1 MTKRKKI
8 ILIAV
13 AVIVLLIIVFLL
25 WWFLRPKPVV
35 FIPSTNTDSV
45 INPPK
50 LPAAVGLTN
59 SPAAAIIKE
68 PKTEAALRT
77 IALTFAERFG
87 SFSNQSNFEN
97 LNNLRDLMTV
107 KMKGWVD
114 NYVIEQ
120 RNNFNAEAGY
130 YGITTQALS
139 VIITSFDESL
149 GRADAQVN
157 TQRQE
162 SKGSTQNPRVYY
174 QSLSL
179 KLVKTDSGWKVDEAA
194 WK

>member
-1 MTKRKKI
+1 MTQRKKI
-8 ILIAV
+8 IFITIAV
-13 AVIVLLIIVFLL
+13 IALLIIIFFL
-25 WWFLRPKPVV
+25 WWLLRPKPIV
-35 FIPSTNTDSV
+35 FVPPTNTDSV

-50 LPAAVGLTN
+50 LPAAVSITN
-59 SPAAAIIKE
+59 SPASVPIKE
-68 PKTEAALRT
+68 PKTEAALKT

-107 KMKGWVD
+107 KMRGWAD
-114 NYVIEQ
+114 NYIAEQ
-120 RNNFNAEAGY
+120 RNNLSAETGY
-130 YGITTQALS
+130 YGVTTQALS

-149 GRADAQVN
+149 GRADAQVS

-174 QSLSL
+174 QSLYL
-179 KLVKTDSGWKVDEAA
+179 KMVKTDSGWKVDEAA